1 VVKYSIAVLGN
12 GGIDKIGKLIE
23 KGLSID
29 LAIDDNNN
37 NNNNNDYPIIINDK
51 IKSRKSRKMTNS
63 DSISNYSNCSNNTND
78 INQFR
83 SQYLKQVL

>member
-1 VVKYSIAVLGN
+1 MVKYSIAVLGN

-37 NNNNNDYPIIINDK
+37 NEYPIIINDK

>member
-1 VVKYSIAVLGN
+1 MVKYSIAVLGN

-29 LAIDDNNN
+29 LAIDDND

-51 IKSRKSRKMTNS
+51 IKSIKSRKMTNS